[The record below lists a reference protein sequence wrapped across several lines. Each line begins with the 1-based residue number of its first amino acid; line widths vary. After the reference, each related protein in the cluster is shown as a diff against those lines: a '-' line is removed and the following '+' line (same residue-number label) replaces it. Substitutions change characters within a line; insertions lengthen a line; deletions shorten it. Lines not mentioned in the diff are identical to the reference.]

1 MIHLAITSQDD
12 GAAARGSRRLLV
24 VVALAALAVGAPTLT
39 GRFVGGDDRR
49 LVLDHVLV
57 NRPSFDH
64 AWRLICDVRPHRD
77 LYQPVPLLS
86 FSAEFALLELF
97 GLRAD
102 LPWPDGG
109 AWFFHL
115 TNALLH
121 AVNACLVLAL
131 LRRWT
136 RDDVVAAIAA
146 LIFAVHPLQVET
158 VAWVNGRMMLL
169 STMFALAALLSADR
183 LCLARRSEETP
194 TEDAGSRGQG
204 GAVFVRRAAGI
215 SALTVGFALLSLT
228 SKVRVGLP
236 ILMLLIPALRRCR
249 PGRAF
254 WACWALTAGMTGA
267 FAWINVHATA
277 EHDMFA
283 NAAAQMT
290 GSRFVRCVLALGWY
304 LEHFIWPSGLA
315 AWYEAPKAPGW
326 GDAATWRAC
335 GVLAAAAML
344 SAWSWRRSNVG
355 AICAAW
361 FLLGIGD
368 TLPIVP
374 ARNVLAADRY
384 MYLPIIGLAW
394 AAAALTG
401 LLRSRSSAKS
411 PGIPR
416 FRRAGAAAL
425 IGAGAILM
433 AVSWRTAAHYVDMV
447 AKTRRIV
454 AVHPDSP
461 WVHEKLAWALYNAGQ
476 YPEAIEAGRTEF
488 ERFREVSGAEA
499 LTIIGL
505 SQAALGD
512 RAAAIA
518 TLRDAVSQRRGA
530 LATYYLAATLADAP
544 GNEDEAARL
553 FLDSL
558 EALPNFNPG
567 LSRAAAFF
575 LRIGRWEDARAF
587 YEKVLVNNPFD
598 LNATF
603 ELSRLDLNAGD
614 PLAAARRLEAAMTWA
629 PDFVQGRTN
638 LGVCFERLGRVE
650 DAIRQ
655 YETAIAADPRAV
667 EALLNLARLNEEGGR
682 LDDAEALLGRAVEA
696 GGRSPPVCAAMHDF
710 RIRAAAPRD
719 AAQFWT
725 TVAAYRALEP
735 PELVRQACALAL
747 AGDFDSAEDVA
758 ASVADAASP
767 AHFDAAAQDQ
777 LEAALRAIEAWR
789 DRRPADAIDPIDRLA
804 ASASPILRPAQE
816 TLLASFL
823 AELRKNPEDPW
834 LYYLCG
840 ALQNALGRPEVARAA
855 LEVFIELCP
864 DPTWRDHARRK
875 RQTDSP

>member
-1 MIHLAITSQDD
+1 MTHLDGTSQGDL
-12 GAAARGSRRLLV
+12 AVPRGSRRLRV

-86 FSAEFALLELF
+86 FSAEFALLEIL

-109 AWFFHL
+109 AWLFHL
-115 TNALLH
+115 TNTLLH

-136 RDDVVAAIAA
+136 RDNVVAAIAA
-146 LIFAVHPLQVET
+146 LIFAVHPLQIET

-183 LCLARRSEETP
+183 MCIARRTETP
-194 TEDAGSRGQG
+194 AEGGDPPGKG
-204 GAVFVRRAAGI
+204 GAAAI
-215 SALTVGFALLSLT
+215 SALTVTFTLLSLT

-236 ILMLLIPALRRCR
+236 ILMLLIPVVRRCR

-254 WACWALTAGMTGA
+254 WTCWAMTAGMTA
-267 FAWINVHATA
+267 VFAWINVHATA
-277 EHDMFA
+277 EHDMFT

-290 GSRFVRCVLALGWY
+290 GSRVVRCVLALGWY

-326 GDAATWRAC
+326 GEAATWRAC
-335 GVLAAAAML
+335 GVLAAALVLLAG
-344 SAWSWRRSNVG
+344 SWRRSNVG

-394 AAAALTG
+394 AAATALGG
-401 LLRSRSSAKS
+401 LLGLSSSAKS
-411 PGIPR
+411 PGLPR

-425 IGAGAILM
+425 IGVGAILT
-433 AVSWRTAAHYVDMV
+433 AVSWRTAGHYVDMV

-476 YPEAIEAGRTEF
+476 YSEAIEAGRKEF

-512 RAAAIA
+512 RATAIA
-518 TLRDAVSQRRGA
+518 TLRDAASHRPSA

-544 GNEDEAARL
+544 GNEEEAARL
-553 FLDSL
+553 FHESL
-558 EALPNFNPG
+558 EALLNFNPG

-575 LRIGRWEDARAF
+575 LRIGRLDDARAF
-587 YEKVLVNNPFD
+587 YEKVLINNPFD

-603 ELSRLDLNAGD
+603 ELSRLDLNAGN
-614 PLAAARRLEAAMTWA
+614 PLAAARRLEAALMWA
-629 PDFVQGRTN
+629 PDFAQGRTN
-638 LGVCFERLGRVE
+638 LGVCYERLGRIE

-655 YETAIAADPRAV
+655 YQAAITAEPRAV
-667 EALLNLARLNEEGGR
+667 EAMLNLARLNEEGGR
-682 LDDAEALLGRAVEA
+682 LGDAEALLSRAVEA
-696 GGRSPPVCAAMHDF
+696 GGHSPPVCAAMHDF
-710 RIRAAAPRD
+710 RIRTAAPHD

-735 PELVRQACALAL
+735 PELVRQSCALAL

-758 ASVADAASP
+758 ASIAEAAPP
-767 AHFDAAAQDQ
+767 AAFDAAAQDQ

-789 DRRPADAIDPIDRLA
+789 DRRPADVIDPIDRLA
-804 ASASPILRPAQE
+804 ASASPVLRPAHE

-840 ALQNALGRPEVARAA
+840 SLQNALGRPEVARAA
-855 LEVFIELCP
+855 FEVFIDLCP

-875 RQTDSP
+875 LQTVPS